1 MANEKLSLSAAG
13 LASLKQD
20 EGVIDGLYDDPS
32 GYCTS
37 GVGHLVHQ
45 SDKWGCFLL
54 QAAGGDDEFK
64 KSVLKQWPGKP
75 YETPYLA
82 RGAAFVE
89 KNFDDLKGKA
99 AEAAKDAIAQKKYK
113 KSFDKLTPAEQAV
126 VVETAK
132 SAVDEQAK
140 ALAKTTDSTLVDDL
154 VPFEKAVREKVTV
167 ELTQAEFDAL
177 VSLSFNIGTPAFGG
191 SSVLTEVNKG
201 KHRSGEAKDRK
212 AAIEAI
218 DTAFGKWNKS
228 GGQVLDG
235 LTKRRKAEA
244 DRFLKEARDELAALE
259 KAAGPAQP
267 GAPASVSTPKPV
279 TGPALIKP

>member
-1 MANEKLSLSAAG
+1 MANEKLSLSAEG

-54 QAAGGDDEFK
+54 QAAGGDDDFK

-89 KNFDDLKGKA
+89 KKFDDLKGKA
-99 AEAAKDAIAQKKYK
+99 AEAAKEAVAQKRYK
-113 KSFDKLTPAEQAV
+113 KSFDKLTAAEQAV
-126 VVETAK
+126 VTETAK
-132 SAVDEQAK
+132 GAVDEQAK
-140 ALAKTTDSTLVDDL
+140 ALAKTTDATLTDDVL
-154 VPFEKAVREKVTV
+154 PFEKAVREKVTI

-177 VSLSFNIGTPAFGG
+177 VSLSFNIGIPAFGG
-191 SSVLTEVNKG
+191 SGVLTEVNKG

-212 AAIEAI
+212 AAIDAI
-218 DTAFGKWNKS
+218 DGAFAKWNKS

-244 DRFLKEARDELAALE
+244 DRFLKGARDELAVLE
-259 KAAGPAQP
+259 KAASKGQP
-267 GAPASVSTPKPV
+267 GAPAAVSGPAPV
-279 TGPALIKP
+279 SGPALVKP